1 VSIDGGDHPLVVT
14 ERRGDVCVL
23 RLHREEKLNALS
35 GALEDAL
42 ARALESP
49 PAASAGAVVLYG
61 GARAFSAGADTTELA
76 SGDVAAVDR
85 YYRTTGRVY
94 EQVANLGQPSVA
106 AIAGWCL
113 GGGLELALATDLRVA
128 AVDARF
134 GLPEVGIGIVPSSGG
149 IARLVRMV
157 GVARAREL
165 VLWRSRWSATEAL
178 GMGLVSEVVEPP
190 GLVLERAVEIA
201 GELARLPRLA
211 QRVARRS
218 IDAAAESSHRS
229 VLLLEELAYGYL
241 GAARPSTE
249 SPDHGA
255 GDEPGVSPPRP

>member
-1 VSIDGGDHPLVVT
+1 MSVEGRHQPLVVI
-14 ERRGDVCVL
+14 ERRGDVCVI
-23 RLHREEKLNALS
+23 RLSREEKLNALS
-35 GALEDAL
+35 GALEEELAGAL
-42 ARALESP
+42 NSHVVAD
-49 PAASAGAVVLYG
+49 AGAVVLYG
-61 GARAFSAGADTTELA
+61 GERAFSAGADTSELV
-76 SGDVAAVDR
+76 SGDVAGVDR

-94 EQVANLGQPSVA
+94 EQVANLAPPSVA

-113 GGGLELALATDLRVA
+113 GGGLELALAADLRVA
-128 AVDARF
+128 AVGARF

-165 VLWRSRWSATEAL
+165 VLWRSRWSAAEAL

-190 GLVLERAVEIA
+190 GSVLERAVEIA

-241 GAARPSTE
+241 GAARPAAE
-249 SPDHGA
+249 APARGGA
-255 GDEPGVSPPRP
+255 EGSKA

>member
-1 VSIDGGDHPLVVT
+1 VSVEGGQKPLVLL
-14 ERRGDVCVL
+14 ERRGDVCVI
-23 RLHREEKLNALS
+23 RLSREEKLNALS

-42 ARALESP
+42 ARALSNPLVAE
-49 PAASAGAVVLYG
+49 AGAVVLYG
-61 GARAFSAGADTTELA
+61 GQQAFSAGADTSELV
-76 SGDVAAVDR
+76 SDDVAAVDR

-94 EQVANLGQPSVA
+94 EEVANLAQPSVA

-113 GGGLELALATDLRVA
+113 GGGLELALAADLRIA
-128 AVDARF
+128 AVDTRF

-165 VLWRSRWSATEAL
+165 VLWRSRWSAVEAL

-190 GLVLERAVEIA
+190 GSVLERAVEMA

-241 GAARPSTE
+241 GAARPAAAG
-249 SPDHGA
+249 PDRGRRGA
-255 GDEPGVSPPRP
+255 DGSEA